1 MFSSLPLARKNVEK
15 VNFQVDLSGS
25 QLGEVDVPHDG
36 SMGLP
41 GVFTYMKGIN
51 SYGFMLR

>member
-1 MFSSLPLARKNVEK
+1 MFGELPLARKNVEK

-41 GVFTYMKGIN
+41 GIFTHMKGIN
-51 SYGFMLR
+51 SYDFL